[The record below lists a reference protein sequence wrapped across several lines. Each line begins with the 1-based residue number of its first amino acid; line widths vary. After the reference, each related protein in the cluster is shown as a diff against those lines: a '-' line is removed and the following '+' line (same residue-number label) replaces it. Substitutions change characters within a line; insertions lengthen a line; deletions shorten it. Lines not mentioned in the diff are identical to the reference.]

1 MIRRTCLGR
10 RGRTLYA
17 THFWVADTGSEPRGQ
32 ATDPEEETMLVLT
45 RKPGQS
51 IMIGDGV
58 EVQVLSVAGEKV
70 RLGITAPR
78 DVSIFRNEVYDRI
91 ESENNAPDAGEEPD
105 EETNAA
111 VSDALERLSQR

>member
-1 MIRRTCLGR
+1 M
-10 RGRTLYA
+10 
-17 THFWVADTGSEPRGQ
+17 
-32 ATDPEEETMLVLT
+32 TMLVLT

-51 IMIGDGV
+51 IMIGDGI

-91 ESENNAPDAGEEPD
+91 ESENAARDRDEDSGTNEPV
-105 EETNAA
+105 E
-111 VSDALERLSQR
+111 DALERLSQRT

>member
-1 MIRRTCLGR
+1 
-10 RGRTLYA
+10 
-17 THFWVADTGSEPRGQ
+17 
-32 ATDPEEETMLVLT
+32 MLVLT

-91 ESENNAPDAGEEPD
+91 ENENAGRETEETD
-105 EETNAA
+105 EVDEGTNAA
-111 VSDALERLSQR
+111 VEDALDRLGERSVRS

>member
-1 MIRRTCLGR
+1 
-10 RGRTLYA
+10 
-17 THFWVADTGSEPRGQ
+17 
-32 ATDPEEETMLVLT
+32 MLVLT

-91 ESENNAPDAGEEPD
+91 ESENAQPEEQ
-105 EETNAA
+105 EKNGTNAA
-111 VSDALERLSQR
+111 VEDALERLSSRR

>member
-1 MIRRTCLGR
+1 
-10 RGRTLYA
+10 
-17 THFWVADTGSEPRGQ
+17 
-32 ATDPEEETMLVLT
+32 MLVLT

-91 ESENNAPDAGEEPD
+91 ESGSSGGDDD
-105 EETNAA
+105 EGANAA
-111 VSDALERLSQR
+111 VADALQRLSQRA

>member
-1 MIRRTCLGR
+1 
-10 RGRTLYA
+10 
-17 THFWVADTGSEPRGQ
+17 
-32 ATDPEEETMLVLT
+32 MLVLT

-70 RLGITAPR
+70 RLGITAPS

-91 ESENNAPDAGEEPD
+91 ESEGNGGGGGD
-105 EETNAA
+105 EEEDEWTNAA
-111 VSDALERLSQR
+111 VAQALDRLKQPS

>member
-1 MIRRTCLGR
+1 
-10 RGRTLYA
+10 
-17 THFWVADTGSEPRGQ
+17 
-32 ATDPEEETMLVLT
+32 MLVLT

-78 DVSIFRNEVYDRI
+78 EVAIFRNEVYDRI
-91 ESENNAPDAGEEPD
+91 ESENHSAGE
-105 EETNAA
+105 A
-111 VSDALERLSQR
+111 VGDALERLAQKP

>member
-1 MIRRTCLGR
+1 
-10 RGRTLYA
+10 
-17 THFWVADTGSEPRGQ
+17 
-32 ATDPEEETMLVLT
+32 MLVLT

-91 ESENNAPDAGEEPD
+91 ESETGPPVPDDD
-105 EETNAA
+105 EGTDAA
-111 VSDALERLSQR
+111 VSNALERLSHRP

>member
-1 MIRRTCLGR
+1 
-10 RGRTLYA
+10 
-17 THFWVADTGSEPRGQ
+17 
-32 ATDPEEETMLVLT
+32 MLVLT

-51 IMIGDGV
+51 IMIGEGV

-91 ESENNAPDAGEEPD
+91 ESENNRGGGNDTGADDA
-105 EETNAA
+105 
-111 VSDALERLSQR
+111 VVDALERLSHRT

>member
-1 MIRRTCLGR
+1 
-10 RGRTLYA
+10 
-17 THFWVADTGSEPRGQ
+17 
-32 ATDPEEETMLVLT
+32 MLVLT

-78 DVSIFRNEVYDRI
+78 DIPIFRNEVYDRL
-91 ESENNAPDAGEEPD
+91 ESEAQSRGGD
-105 EETNAA
+105 EEDEGTNAA
-111 VSDALERLSQR
+111 VSNALDRLGQRS

>member
-1 MIRRTCLGR
+1 
-10 RGRTLYA
+10 
-17 THFWVADTGSEPRGQ
+17 
-32 ATDPEEETMLVLT
+32 MLVLT

-51 IMIGDGV
+51 IMIGEGV

-91 ESENNAPDAGEEPD
+91 ESENAEPEEQETD
-105 EETNAA
+105 GTNAA
-111 VSDALERLSQR
+111 VEDALERLSSRR

>member
-1 MIRRTCLGR
+1 
-10 RGRTLYA
+10 
-17 THFWVADTGSEPRGQ
+17 
-32 ATDPEEETMLVLT
+32 MLVLT

-78 DVSIFRNEVYDRI
+78 DVSIFRNEVYDRL
-91 ESENNAPDAGEEPD
+91 ESENADRNEEV
-105 EETNAA
+105 ENGTNA
-111 VSDALERLSQR
+111 VVQDALEQLGQRS

>member
-1 MIRRTCLGR
+1 
-10 RGRTLYA
+10 
-17 THFWVADTGSEPRGQ
+17 
-32 ATDPEEETMLVLT
+32 MLVLT

-91 ESENNAPDAGEEPD
+91 EEEAGAQPD
-105 EETNAA
+105 EVEEGTNAA
-111 VSDALERLSQR
+111 VEDALERLGHRS

>member
-1 MIRRTCLGR
+1 VGR
-10 RGRTLYA
+10 
-17 THFWVADTGSEPRGQ
+17 Q
-32 ATDPEEETMLVLT
+32 ATDEEENEMLVLT

-78 DVSIFRNEVYDRI
+78 DVSIFRDEVYERI
-91 ESENNAPDAGEEPD
+91 ESEQGRGGGEDDDD
-105 EETNAA
+105 EGANAA
-111 VSDALERLSQR
+111 VAEALKQLSRRS

>member
-1 MIRRTCLGR
+1 
-10 RGRTLYA
+10 
-17 THFWVADTGSEPRGQ
+17 
-32 ATDPEEETMLVLT
+32 MLVLT

-91 ESENNAPDAGEEPD
+91 ESENATRGREED
-105 EETNAA
+105 SGTNAA
-111 VSDALERLSQR
+111 VEDALERLSSRR

>member
-1 MIRRTCLGR
+1 
-10 RGRTLYA
+10 
-17 THFWVADTGSEPRGQ
+17 
-32 ATDPEEETMLVLT
+32 MLVLT

-91 ESENNAPDAGEEPD
+91 ESENQQSVGGDD
-105 EETNAA
+105 EDDDGGGNAA
-111 VSDALERLSQR
+111 VADALQRLSQR

>member
-1 MIRRTCLGR
+1 
-10 RGRTLYA
+10 
-17 THFWVADTGSEPRGQ
+17 
-32 ATDPEEETMLVLT
+32 MLVLT
-45 RKPGQS
+45 RKTGQS

-91 ESENNAPDAGEEPD
+91 ESEVSQGEE
-105 EETNAA
+105 EVEAGTNA
-111 VSDALERLSQR
+111 VVEDALERLSHRS

>member
-1 MIRRTCLGR
+1 
-10 RGRTLYA
+10 
-17 THFWVADTGSEPRGQ
+17 
-32 ATDPEEETMLVLT
+32 MLVLT

-91 ESENNAPDAGEEPD
+91 ESEEASASEVEDDPGTNEAVANALD
-105 EETNAA
+105 
-111 VSDALERLSQR
+111 RLSRR

>member
-1 MIRRTCLGR
+1 
-10 RGRTLYA
+10 
-17 THFWVADTGSEPRGQ
+17 
-32 ATDPEEETMLVLT
+32 MLVLT

-78 DVSIFRNEVYDRI
+78 DVSIFRNEVYERI
-91 ESENNAPDAGEEPD
+91 ESENRGGGDDDDDGANEAVANA
-105 EETNAA
+105 
-111 VSDALERLSQR
+111 LQRLSRKS

>member
-1 MIRRTCLGR
+1 
-10 RGRTLYA
+10 
-17 THFWVADTGSEPRGQ
+17 
-32 ATDPEEETMLVLT
+32 MLVLT

-91 ESENNAPDAGEEPD
+91 ESENAARESAEDDSG
-105 EETNAA
+105 TNA
-111 VSDALERLSQR
+111 VVEDALERLSQRS

>member
-1 MIRRTCLGR
+1 
-10 RGRTLYA
+10 
-17 THFWVADTGSEPRGQ
+17 
-32 ATDPEEETMLVLT
+32 MLVLT

-91 ESENNAPDAGEEPD
+91 GNQSSDGGQEVD
-105 EETNAA
+105 EGTDEA
-111 VSDALERLSQR
+111 VADALQRLSGR

>member
-1 MIRRTCLGR
+1 
-10 RGRTLYA
+10 
-17 THFWVADTGSEPRGQ
+17 
-32 ATDPEEETMLVLT
+32 MLVLT

-91 ESENNAPDAGEEPD
+91 ESENAEPEVQETD
-105 EETNAA
+105 GTNAA
-111 VSDALERLSQR
+111 VEDALERLSSRR

>member
-1 MIRRTCLGR
+1 
-10 RGRTLYA
+10 
-17 THFWVADTGSEPRGQ
+17 
-32 ATDPEEETMLVLT
+32 MLVLT

-91 ESENNAPDAGEEPD
+91 EGEERER
-105 EETNAA
+105 EEEVEEGTNA
-111 VSDALERLSQR
+111 VVEDALERLGQRS

>member
-1 MIRRTCLGR
+1 
-10 RGRTLYA
+10 
-17 THFWVADTGSEPRGQ
+17 
-32 ATDPEEETMLVLT
+32 MLVLT

-91 ESENNAPDAGEEPD
+91 ESENESESSGGGEED
-105 EETNAA
+105 TEVNAA
-111 VSDALERLSQR
+111 VADALEKLTQR